1 MFEKVLFPTNFS
13 VYSQKIFN
21 YISEIPGIKEIIL
34 LHVVDATDHSI
45 IGVTHRKQIE
55 NARIFLAEKK
65 VFLENFDLKVQ
76 TIVNIIVSARKDGS
90 ISTNILDTAERENVS
105 LIIMDARRK
114 SLIRELFLRSIP
126 LYVMRAA
133 KTNVLIMHLDPME
146 SHAGTTD
153 QKTCFR
159 IFSKVLVPTN
169 FSKHASDALSFVQS
183 IKGIEKVILLHVVTD
198 DDSEEK
204 IDNAVKESMG
214 RLENISEEIAG
225 SGFFV
230 THHVRVGDPAKMIMS
245 VAEEEDVSLIA
256 ISRHGKSWFEN
267 SEIGSTAYAV
277 AHMAKKP
284 VLIIRENKTVQT

>member
-1 MFEKVLFPTNFS
+1 
-13 VYSQKIFN
+13 
-21 YISEIPGIKEIIL
+21 
-34 LHVVDATDHSI
+34 
-45 IGVTHRKQIE
+45 
-55 NARIFLAEKK
+55 
-65 VFLENFDLKVQ
+65 
-76 TIVNIIVSARKDGS
+76 
-90 ISTNILDTAERENVS
+90 
-105 LIIMDARRK
+105 
-114 SLIRELFLRSIP
+114 
-126 LYVMRAA
+126 
-133 KTNVLIMHLDPME
+133 LDPME

-214 RLENISEEIAG
+214 RLESISEEIAG

-230 THHVRVGDPAKMIMS
+230 THHVRVGDPAKIIMS

-256 ISRHGKSWFEN
+256 ISRHGKNWFEN